1 VPENI
6 QAAVAEAVPV
16 GISVRVLLDRLYDRV
31 AALKDLSEYSDKFF
45 YLQDIFI
52 RIFFILA
59 DKY

>member
-16 GISVRVLLDRLYDRV
+16 GISVRVLLDRLNDRV
-31 AALKDLSEYSDKFF
+31 AALKDLSEYSDKSF